1 MCGFKMACV
10 VVPGAKY
17 ILVKLAQLHAIQ
29 KPTLVFENDCHLPTL
44 RCLRF

>member
-1 MCGFKMACV
+1 MCGFKMASKKV
-10 VVPGAKY
+10 YY

-44 RCLRF
+44 LCLRF